1 MTVALVTGAAGFF
14 GQAIVSA
21 LAHLG
26 CEVVATDRLERDAFS
41 LRTGT
46 PSALVSY
53 VQRDLTEDGIDD
65 IVAEVD
71 GVVHAA
77 ALTLPDDPSGVSDT
91 LLRANL
97 GPLPALLSSIRT
109 ARNCG
114 RLILIS
120 SAGVFDQVPER
131 TLREADA
138 DGGRTLY
145 GAAKLA
151 GELIASRYCSVHGI
165 EYAAVRPTSLFGPG
179 EAVRPSRPLVSPL
192 ARIVEFGAA
201 GVPVRVEHSTA
212 RCDWLSVDD
221 AADAVAML
229 WSEAKL
235 GGRAFN
241 LSNGHARPFSDVVDV
256 VTRVTGL
263 HVDSNS
269 TDVVD
274 GGPDRA
280 ATVDSSALKQQ
291 VGWEP
296 SRSLEDGIRDIL
308 ADIRSET
315 SPCLN

>member
-1 MTVALVTGAAGFF
+1 MNG
-14 GQAIVSA
+14 
-21 LAHLG
+21 
-26 CEVVATDRLERDAFS
+26 
-41 LRTGT
+41 
-46 PSALVSY
+46 
-53 VQRDLTEDGIDD
+53 
-65 IVAEVD
+65 
-71 GVVHAA
+71 
-77 ALTLPDDPSGVSDT
+77 
-91 LLRANL
+91 
-97 GPLPALLSSIRT
+97 
-109 ARNCG
+109 
-114 RLILIS
+114 
-120 SAGVFDQVPER
+120 
-131 TLREADA
+131 
-138 DGGRTLY
+138 
-145 GAAKLA
+145 
-151 GELIASRYCSVHGI
+151 
-165 EYAAVRPTSLFGPG
+165 
-179 EAVRPSRPLVSPL
+179 
-192 ARIVEFGAA
+192 
-201 GVPVRVEHSTA
+201 VEHRTA